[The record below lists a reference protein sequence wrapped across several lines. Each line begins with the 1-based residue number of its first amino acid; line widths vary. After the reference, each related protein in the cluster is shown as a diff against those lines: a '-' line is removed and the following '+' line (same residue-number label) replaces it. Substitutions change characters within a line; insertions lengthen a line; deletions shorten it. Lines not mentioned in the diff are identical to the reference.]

1 MRGGGQVQARLQV
14 FKSVN
19 IQDTR
24 RHTAGV
30 KVSERRLVLTVELF
44 E

>member
-1 MRGGGQVQARLQV
+1 MREGQVQARLQV
-14 FKSVN
+14 FESVN

-30 KVSERRLVLTVELF
+30 EVSERRFVLTVELF